1 MGIKPPIKKGQVQR
15 GLGSAKSKA
24 HDILSIVED
33 DLANKGVVPFENDDM
48 LDEYLQL
55 PADLTEATSQ
65 DLGRY
70 LNTFTKQKMYIR
82 TLIGRTGAI
91 YRELDEE
98 LNKIRDLVYSE
109 LPAKVSVKEKEL
121 KLRSHPEYGDDA
133 VQLLKDVAIYSE
145 KLNMLNLYISSIED
159 GIFNISREVS
169 RRESDWNSES
179 REHNISNK
187 KRGK

>member
-1 MGIKPPIKKGQVQR
+1 MAKALIRKGQIQR
-15 GLGSAKSKA
+15 GLGNAKLKA
-24 HDILSIVED
+24 QTILDLVEE
-33 DLANKGVVPFENDDM
+33 DLNSKGVVPFENNDILED
-48 LDEYLQL
+48 YLQL
-55 PADLTEATSQ
+55 PADLTEVTSQ

-82 TLIGRTGAI
+82 TLIGRTGALF
-91 YRELDEE
+91 RELDEE

-109 LPAKVSVKEKEL
+109 LPPKVSVKEKEL
-121 KLRSHPEYGDDA
+121 KLRSHEEYGHDA
-133 VQLLKDVAIYSE
+133 VELLKSTAIYSE
-145 KLNMLNLYISSIED
+145 KLNMLNLYIANLED

-179 REHNISNK
+179 RENNIMSK

>member
-1 MGIKPPIKKGQVQR
+1 MAKAPIKKGQIQR
-15 GLGSAKSKA
+15 GLGSAKYQA
-24 HDILSIVED
+24 HTILQIVED
-33 DLANKGVVPFENDDM
+33 DLNSKGVVAFENDDI
-48 LDEYLQL
+48 LDDYLQL
-55 PADLTEATSQ
+55 PADMTEVSSQ

-91 YRELDEE
+91 FRELDEE

-121 KLRSHPEYGDDA
+121 KLRSHEEYGEDA
-133 VQLLKDVAIYSE
+133 VELLKSTAIYSE
-145 KLNMLNLYISSIED
+145 KLNMLNLYISNLED

-169 RRESDWNSES
+169 RRESDWSSET
-179 REHNISNK
+179 REHNVMNK

>member
-1 MGIKPPIKKGQVQR
+1 MAKAPIKKGQVQR

-24 HDILSIVED
+24 SDILSIVEE
-33 DLANKGVVPFENDDM
+33 DLRNKGVVAFGNDN
-48 LDEYLQL
+48 LLEEYLQL

-91 YRELDEE
+91 FREIDEE
-98 LNKIRDLVYSE
+98 LNTIRDLVYSE

-121 KLRSHPEYGDDA
+121 KLRSHEVYGEDA
-133 VQLLKDVAIYSE
+133 VELLKNSAIYSE
-145 KLNMLNLYISSIED
+145 KLNMLNLYIANLED

-169 RRESDWNSES
+169 RRESDWSNET
-179 REHNISNK
+179 REYNISNK
-187 KRGK
+187 KRSK